1 MPDPDTARA
10 DSRTRHLRDVLDA
23 AGQKAD
29 IPVMD
34 AELIRDGA
42 NALYRLPDGVVARIG
57 PPGTFIGAERQIH
70 ASRWLAEADIPVVRA
85 LDGIDQPTVIDDQPV
100 TWWEE
105 LPEHR
110 HATSAELGAVL
121 KRLHAL
127 PIPERP
133 AFPTVDPFEGLA
145 EAIEAGAA
153 LPAHDRTWLTGL
165 AERLRAEY
173 SELAPSLPR
182 RIIHGDAW
190 QGNVVVPVSG
200 GSPVLLDLDHVGTG
214 PREWDLVSLA
224 VDFTDFA
231 RVPQADYDAFVSA
244 YGGYDMTASPG
255 YRTLATTRELRWTA
269 FVLGKADTSQQAVR
283 EVRHRVACLRGQ
295 VSRPWTWSAF

>member
-10 DSRTRHLRDVLDA
+10 DSRTRHLLDVLDA
-23 AGQKAD
+23 AGRRTG
-29 IPVMD
+29 IPITD
-34 AELIRDGA
+34 AVLIRDGA

-57 PPGTFIGAERQIH
+57 PPGTYRGAERQIH
-70 ASRWLAEADIPVVRA
+70 ASRWLADAEVPVVRA
-85 LDGIDQPTVIDDQPV
+85 LDGIDQPTLVDDQPV

-110 HATSAELGAVL
+110 HAKPAELGAVL

-127 PIPERP
+127 PIPEWP
-133 AFPTVDPFEGLA
+133 SFPTVDPFEGLA
-145 EAIEAGAA
+145 EAIETGTA
-153 LPAHDRTWLTGL
+153 LLADDRSWLADL
-165 AERLRAEY
+165 AEQLRAEY
-173 SELAPSLPR
+173 TELAPGLSR
-182 RIIHGDAW
+182 CVIHGDAW
-190 QGNVVVPVSG
+190 QGNVVVPVAG
-200 GSPVLLDLDHVGTG
+200 GSPVLLDLDHVGIG

-231 RVPQADYDAFVSA
+231 RVPQADYDAFVAA
-244 YGGYDMTASPG
+244 YGGYDMTASTG

-269 FVLGKADTSQQAVR
+269 FVLGKADTSPQAAQ
-283 EVRHRVACLRGQ
+283 EVRHRVACLRGK